1 VLIPAGARSQLAS
14 AAFSTASPRAPPQ
27 QPIMRVSA
35 SRGINESSSDSPV
48 RSSLACDPRMER
60 ERLGFSRASHP
71 ADQQPN
77 DPRRGGDRPPSRDLE
92 QHSRHIRRTSNLVF
106 TRIVRPRVAPRVAGR
121 VGITPDMPVAKSEQV
136 PRPIRSQVRE
146 QRSALAEKASSAH
159 GGAAQR
165 FVCRKGQSDRD
176 CFVGDHQHY
185 VSAIVRRLGACT
197 ASRGGCRG
205 SAARA
210 RRSKMGDACS
220 QHGEASRCAGT
231 RVLVG

>member
-146 QRSALAEKASSAH
+146 QRSALADHASSGH
-159 GGAAQR
+159 GGAAHR
-165 FVCRKGQSDRD
+165 FVCRKGSPIETAPWATTSSMSRRSSE
-176 CFVGDHQHY
+176 GS
-185 VSAIVRRLGACT
+185 VSVLTVRPVPRPVRLGLAGPRWV
-197 ASRGGCRG
+197 AAAPNMG
-205 SAARA
+205 SSSDARA
-210 RRSKMGDACS
+210 RACS
-220 QHGEASRCAGT
+220 
-231 RVLVG
+231 